1 MVLPACLVPL
11 LAGDEEDKVWS
22 LLTGQAWVARGQA
35 VLRVMRRTVQHA
47 SGDFVSLESIQMGF
61 L

>member
-11 LAGDEEDKVWS
+11 LAGDEDKVWS
-22 LLTGQAWVARGQA
+22 LLTGQAWVARGRA

-61 L
+61 R